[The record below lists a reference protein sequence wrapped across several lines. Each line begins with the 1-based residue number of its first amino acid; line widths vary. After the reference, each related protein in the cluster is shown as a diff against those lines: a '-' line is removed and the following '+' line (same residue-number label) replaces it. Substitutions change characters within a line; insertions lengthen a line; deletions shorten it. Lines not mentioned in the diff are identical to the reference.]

1 MQRRS
6 GPGLAGRVLLL
17 LLMALPYFSVP
28 YLVRTVWGVDRDGA
42 LLALLAYMTATGAEN
57 IVATRVSRVSPP
69 TGFLLTLL
77 TLDYIWGVWGA
88 LVTRSAGLTLLA
100 SLCVVWLLY
109 SWFQGVRSIVERTW
123 LIPRAL
129 SSGDPERVRL
139 GSERQRFYQA
149 TDQALVDAGWVRGE

>member
-6 GPGLAGRVLLL
+6 GPGLAGRGLLP

-42 LLALLAYMTATGAEN
+42 LLALLVYMIATGAEN
-57 IVATRVSRVSPP
+57 IVSTRVSRVSPP

-109 SWFQGVRSIVERTW
+109 SWFRGVRSIVERTW

-129 SSGDPERVRL
+129 SSGDPERVRF

>member
-42 LLALLAYMTATGAEN
+42 LLALLAYMIATGTEN

>member
-6 GPGLAGRVLLL
+6 GPGLAGRGLLL

-42 LLALLAYMTATGAEN
+42 LLALFVYMIATGTEN
-57 IVATRVSRVSPP
+57 IVSTRVSRVSPP
-69 TGFLLTLL
+69 TGFLLTFL

-109 SWFQGVRSIVERTW
+109 SWFRSVRSIVERTW